1 MKRLLGVLA
10 MATVGAGASAAE
22 PTDPAALF
30 PAGVLLYAEVGNP
43 ADTSAALSKYLKDTV
58 LADTLAFSHDRRDKL
73 SQPQQ
78 LPGFTRSQL
87 IGLLTAPEMLTEMK
101 RVRGAAVAV
110 TGFDAKSG
118 KPQWVAAVLL
128 GDSHAIGLQFR
139 TYLTLSPNIRRV
151 GKVDGVPIYQN
162 RGLTGGTFDD
172 QGMPK
177 AAADPV
183 PAEGA
188 SEPTYLYVPGLFVVG
203 SGKAAVLS
211 VYKRFTGKDTSASF
225 AASGQLKKAAAQ
237 RTKAGAFLFAD
248 TAGVLGNPAGLRAL
262 LPAEIPA
269 DLVAAAVRFL
279 LDPKSVP
286 AITGN
291 LVIEPDGVGLVLTGD
306 VEPEAESPLHAI
318 ASGAALEPAA
328 IRHSPDAVAAF
339 TLGFPAKDKRAK
351 ALLAVADALATAA
364 GRVGASPTERVAEA
378 KAKGFKLEEDLLPR
392 VTAATVFQPAKLDR
406 PKGVPEWP
414 LVALRFESDADAG
427 HWETEFPKL
436 AGLLAGA
443 EKAPDV
449 SRETVG
455 GVRVSAVVV
464 TVDGQKVPVH
474 YARLADRLVIGVD
487 QKRVAA
493 VTKDG
498 GKPPVVP
505 AATKEFAAS
514 GFGFVRLAGLL
525 PPPVKKQA
533 IDPTP
538 RPLVEPPAP
547 PGVSRIEDLLPIQP
561 SQPPVPPVAEVSEPF
576 RDAVKGL
583 APLTLTLGTKGN
595 TLRVE
600 LWHRDIKKAL
610 STAFEQGM
618 LWLEQRT
625 GTNPG
630 QHGPG
635 GLNPYLERDGP
646 LMIDR

>member
-30 PAGVLLYAEVGNP
+30 PPGVLLYAEVGNP
-43 ADTSAALSKYLKDTV
+43 ADTAAALSKYLKDTV

-78 LPGFTRSQL
+78 LPGFLRSQL
-87 IGLLTAPEMLTEMK
+87 VGLLAAPEMLAEMK

-110 TGFDAKSG
+110 TGFDDKSG
-118 KPQWVAAVLL
+118 KPQWAAAVLL

-151 GKVDGVPIYQN
+151 GKMDGVPVYQN
-162 RGLTGGTFDD
+162 RGLTGGTYDD
-172 QGMPK
+172 QGKPK
-177 AAADPV
+177 AADDPV
-183 PAEGA
+183 PPEGA
-188 SEPTYLYVPGLFVVG
+188 TEPTYLYVPGLFVVG
-203 SGKAAVLS
+203 SGKAAVAD
-211 VYKRFTGKDTSASF
+211 VYRRFTGKDTSVSF
-225 AASGQLKKAAAQ
+225 AANAHLKKAAAQ

-248 TAGVLGNPAGLRAL
+248 TGGAAGRRFALTQL
-262 LPAEIPA
+262 LPPEIPA
-269 DLVAAAVRFL
+269 DLVAAARFL

-286 AITGN
+286 TITGN

-306 VEPEAESPLHAI
+306 VEPGGESPLHAI

-339 TLGFPAKDKRAK
+339 TLGFPAKNKRAK
-351 ALLAVADALATAA
+351 AVLAVADALATAA

-392 VTAATVFQPAKLDR
+392 VTAATVFRPAKLDR

-414 LVALRFESDADAG
+414 LAALRFESDADAE
-427 HWETEFPKL
+427 HWEAEFPKL
-436 AGLLAGA
+436 AGLFAGA
-443 EKAPDV
+443 EKPPDP

-487 QKRVAA
+487 QKLVAV
-493 VTKDG
+493 VTKDA
-498 GKPPVVP
+498 GKSPVAV
-505 AATKEFAAS
+505 AAKEYAAS
-514 GFGFVRLAGLL
+514 GFGFVRLASQL

-533 IDPTP
+533 VDPTP
-538 RPLVEPPAP
+538 RPPVEPPAP
-547 PGVSRIEDLLPIQP
+547 PDVSRIEDLLPIQQF
-561 SQPPVPPVAEVSEPF
+561 QPPVPPVADLSQSF
-576 RDAVKGL
+576 RDAVQGL
-583 APLTLTLGTKGN
+583 EPVTLTLGTKGN
-595 TLRVE
+595 AVRVE
-600 LWHRDIKKAL
+600 VWHRDSKKPL
-610 STAFEQGM
+610 STAVEQVM
-618 LWLEQRT
+618 LWLEQRAAE
-625 GTNPG
+625 N
-630 QHGPG
+630 GPG
-635 GLNPYLERDGP
+635 VAPWRDGP
-646 LMIDR
+646 IIIDR